1 MIQIRKSTINEA
13 SKDLLLTLLRSANLT
28 KVQSKIYLGKHRH
41 SLDTYL
47 YRFLEPNFP
56 PSFAYFFLNAIAS
69 SKPLGLYLKKE
80 FSPLALSSSLEG
92 SEKILFD
99 EEFKKAEKISLDKL
113 LEKYKA
119 LNIDQKLIFPCLEYH
134 CNILIKL
141 SNSKFIHDDVKFIMR
156 YVDEVLPGFSEEIEE
171 FDNYQFDDTSPQTKR
186 ESEAKKSE
194 AKKIKNAKI
203 LINSIIDF
211 YIHLEIL
218 RKKYMPNFIAPSEV
232 FLLPVVN
239 SNEKILFSKDF
250 VKRNLNLNKYN
261 DLILLN
267 VIETNMQGTI
277 NIGDM
282 ALIVKFH
289 NVKNE
294 IAENG
299 IYAIKLNGKI
309 CIRRLQFLKL
319 KQRIVVHIISDN
331 KLYRDDVVDLTEL
344 ISMIYGK
351 VVWKSNSFKDID
363 FLKHITEEPNLF
375 LPNEKDNEIPL
386 FLNKDK
392 KEIA

>member
-47 YRFLEPNFP
+47 YRFFEPNFP
-56 PSFAYFFLNAIAS
+56 PSFSYFFLNAIAS
-69 SKPLGLYLKKE
+69 SRPLSKNSKSKSKKYAFVDDLKN
-80 FSPLALSSSLEG
+80 
-92 SEKILFD
+92 SEKNSFHKILERYRDF
-99 EEFKKAEKISLDKL
+99 
-113 LEKYKA
+113 
-119 LNIDQKLIFPCLEYH
+119 NIDQKLILPCLEYH
-134 CNILIKL
+134 CNIHIKL
-141 SNSKFIHDDVKFIMR
+141 SNSKFIHDEDNYLRR
-156 YVDEVLPGFSEEIEE
+156 YVDEVLPGLREEIDE
-171 FDNYQFDDTSPQTKR
+171 FENYQFDKSIPQTKSV
-186 ESEAKKSE
+186 SETI
-194 AKKIKNAKI
+194 KIRNAKI
-203 LINSIIDF
+203 LLRSIKDF
-211 YIHLEIL
+211 YNHLEIL
-218 RKKYMPNFIAPSEV
+218 RKKYMPNFIAPNET

-239 SNEKILFSKDF
+239 SNERILFSKDF

>member
-1 MIQIRKSTINEA
+1 MIQIRKSTINKA

-47 YRFLEPNFP
+47 YRFFEPNFP
-56 PSFAYFFLNAIAS
+56 PSFSYFFLNAIAS
-69 SKPLGLYLKKE
+69 SRPLSKNSKSKSKKYAFVDDLKN
-80 FSPLALSSSLEG
+80 
-92 SEKILFD
+92 SEKNSFHKILERYRDF
-99 EEFKKAEKISLDKL
+99 
-113 LEKYKA
+113 
-119 LNIDQKLIFPCLEYH
+119 NIDQKLILPCLEYH
-134 CNILIKL
+134 CNIHIKL
-141 SNSKFIHDDVKFIMR
+141 SNSKFIHDEDNYLRR
-156 YVDEVLPGFSEEIEE
+156 YVDEVLPGLREEIDE
-171 FDNYQFDDTSPQTKR
+171 FENYQLDKSIPQTKSV
-186 ESEAKKSE
+186 SETI
-194 AKKIKNAKI
+194 KIRNAKI
-203 LINSIIDF
+203 LLRSIKDF
-211 YIHLEIL
+211 YNHLEIL
-218 RKKYMPNFIAPSEV
+218 RKKYMPNFIAPNET

-239 SNEKILFSKDF
+239 SNERILFSKDF

-375 LPNEKDNEIPL
+375 LPNKKDDEIPL

>member
-1 MIQIRKSTINEA
+1 
-13 SKDLLLTLLRSANLT
+13 
-28 KVQSKIYLGKHRH
+28 
-41 SLDTYL
+41 
-47 YRFLEPNFP
+47 
-56 PSFAYFFLNAIAS
+56 
-69 SKPLGLYLKKE
+69 
-80 FSPLALSSSLEG
+80 
-92 SEKILFD
+92 
-99 EEFKKAEKISLDKL
+99 
-113 LEKYKA
+113 
-119 LNIDQKLIFPCLEYH
+119 
-134 CNILIKL
+134 
-141 SNSKFIHDDVKFIMR
+141 
-156 YVDEVLPGFSEEIEE
+156 
-171 FDNYQFDDTSPQTKR
+171 
-186 ESEAKKSE
+186 
-194 AKKIKNAKI
+194 
-203 LINSIIDF
+203 
-211 YIHLEIL
+211 
-218 RKKYMPNFIAPSEV
+218 MPNFIAANET

-309 CIRRLQFLKL
+309 CIRRLQFLRL
-319 KQRIVVHIISDN
+319 KRRIVVHIISDN
-331 KLYRDDVVDLTEL
+331 KLYRDDVIDLTEL

-375 LPNEKDNEIPL
+375 LPSENDNEIPL

>member
-47 YRFLEPNFP
+47 YRFFEPNFP
-56 PSFAYFFLNAIAS
+56 PSFSYFFLNAIAS
-69 SKPLGLYLKKE
+69 SRPLSKNSKSKSKKYAFVDDLKN
-80 FSPLALSSSLEG
+80 
-92 SEKILFD
+92 SEKNSFH
-99 EEFKKAEKISLDKL
+99 KI
-113 LEKYKA
+113 LEKYRDF
-119 LNIDQKLIFPCLEYH
+119 NIDQKLILPCLEYH
-134 CNILIKL
+134 CNIHIKL
-141 SNSKFIHDDVKFIMR
+141 SNSKFIHDEDNYLRR
-156 YVDEVLPGFSEEIEE
+156 YVDEVLPGLREEIDE
-171 FDNYQFDDTSPQTKR
+171 FENYQFDKSIPQTKSV
-186 ESEAKKSE
+186 SETI
-194 AKKIKNAKI
+194 KIRNAKI
-203 LINSIIDF
+203 LLRSIKDF
-211 YIHLEIL
+211 YNHLEIS
-218 RKKYMPNFIAPSEV
+218 RKKYMPNFIAPNET

-239 SNEKILFSKDF
+239 SNERILFSKDF

-331 KLYRDDVVDLTEL
+331 KLYRDDVIDLTEL

-375 LPNEKDNEIPL
+375 LPNEKDNEIPS

>member
-1 MIQIRKSTINEA
+1 MIQIRKSTINKA

-47 YRFLEPNFP
+47 YRFFEPNFP
-56 PSFAYFFLNAIAS
+56 PSFSYFFLNAIAS
-69 SKPLGLYLKKE
+69 SRPLSKNSKSKSKKYAFVDDLKN
-80 FSPLALSSSLEG
+80 
-92 SEKILFD
+92 SEKNSFHKILERYRDF
-99 EEFKKAEKISLDKL
+99 
-113 LEKYKA
+113 
-119 LNIDQKLIFPCLEYH
+119 NIDQKLILPCLEYH
-134 CNILIKL
+134 CNIHIKL
-141 SNSKFIHDDVKFIMR
+141 SNSKFIHDEDNYLRR
-156 YVDEVLPGFSEEIEE
+156 YVDEVLPGLREEIDE
-171 FDNYQFDDTSPQTKR
+171 FENYQFDKSIPQTKSV
-186 ESEAKKSE
+186 SETI
-194 AKKIKNAKI
+194 KIRNAKI
-203 LINSIIDF
+203 LLRSIKDF
-211 YIHLEIL
+211 YNHLEIL
-218 RKKYMPNFIAPSEV
+218 RKKYMPNFIAPNET

-239 SNEKILFSKDF
+239 SNERILFSKDF

-299 IYAIKLNGKI
+299 IYAIKLNDKI

>member
-1 MIQIRKSTINEA
+1 MIQIRKSTINKA

-47 YRFLEPNFP
+47 YRFFEPNFP
-56 PSFAYFFLNAIAS
+56 PSFSYFFLNAIAS
-69 SKPLGLYLKKE
+69 SRPLSKNSKSKSKKYAFVDDLKN
-80 FSPLALSSSLEG
+80 
-92 SEKILFD
+92 SEKNSFH
-99 EEFKKAEKISLDKL
+99 KI
-113 LEKYKA
+113 LEKYRDF
-119 LNIDQKLIFPCLEYH
+119 NIDQKLILPCLEYH
-134 CNILIKL
+134 CNIHIKL
-141 SNSKFIHDDVKFIMR
+141 SNSKFIHDEDNYLRR
-156 YVDEVLPGFSEEIEE
+156 YVDEVLPGLREEIDE
-171 FDNYQFDDTSPQTKR
+171 FENYQFDKSIPQTKSV
-186 ESEAKKSE
+186 SETI
-194 AKKIKNAKI
+194 KIRNAKI
-203 LINSIIDF
+203 LLRSIKDF
-211 YIHLEIL
+211 YNHLEIL
-218 RKKYMPNFIAPSEV
+218 RKKYMPNFIAPNET

-239 SNEKILFSKDF
+239 SNERILFSKDF

-331 KLYRDDVVDLTEL
+331 KLYRDDVIDLTEL

-375 LPNEKDNEIPL
+375 LPNKKDDEIPL

>member
-1 MIQIRKSTINEA
+1 MIQIRKSTINKA

-47 YRFLEPNFP
+47 YRFFEPNFP
-56 PSFAYFFLNAIAS
+56 PSFSYFFLNAIAS
-69 SKPLGLYLKKE
+69 SRPLSKNSKSKSKKYAFVDDLKN
-80 FSPLALSSSLEG
+80 
-92 SEKILFD
+92 SEKNSFHKILERYRDF
-99 EEFKKAEKISLDKL
+99 
-113 LEKYKA
+113 
-119 LNIDQKLIFPCLEYH
+119 NIDQKLILPCLEYH
-134 CNILIKL
+134 CNIHIKL
-141 SNSKFIHDDVKFIMR
+141 SNSKFIHDEDNYLRR
-156 YVDEVLPGFSEEIEE
+156 YVDEVLPGLREEIDE
-171 FDNYQFDDTSPQTKR
+171 FENYQFDKSIPQTKSV
-186 ESEAKKSE
+186 SETI
-194 AKKIKNAKI
+194 KIRNAKI
-203 LINSIIDF
+203 LLRSIKDF
-211 YIHLEIL
+211 YNHLEIL
-218 RKKYMPNFIAPSEV
+218 RKKYMPNFIAPNET

-239 SNEKILFSKDF
+239 SNERILFSKDF

>member
-1 MIQIRKSTINEA
+1 MIHIRKSTINEA
-13 SKDLLLTLLRSANLT
+13 SKDLLLKLLRSANLT

-47 YRFLEPNFP
+47 YRFFEPNFP
-56 PSFAYFFLNAIAS
+56 PSFSYFFLNAIAS
-69 SKPLGLYLKKE
+69 SRPLSKNSKSKSKKYAFVDDLKN
-80 FSPLALSSSLEG
+80 
-92 SEKILFD
+92 
-99 EEFKKAEKISLDKL
+99 AEKNSFHKI
-113 LEKYKA
+113 LEKYRDF
-119 LNIDQKLIFPCLEYH
+119 NIDQKLILPCLEYH
-134 CNILIKL
+134 CNIHIKL
-141 SNSKFIHDDVKFIMR
+141 SNSKFIHDEDNYLRR
-156 YVDEVLPGFSEEIEE
+156 YVDEVLPGLREEIDE
-171 FDNYQFDDTSPQTKR
+171 FENYQFDKSIPQTKSV
-186 ESEAKKSE
+186 SETI
-194 AKKIKNAKI
+194 KIRNAKI
-203 LINSIIDF
+203 LLGSIKDF
-211 YIHLEIL
+211 YSHLEIL
-218 RKKYMPNFIAPSEV
+218 RKKYMPNFIAPNET

-250 VKRNLNLNKYN
+250 VKRNLDLNKYN

-282 ALIVKFH
+282 ALIVKFN

-299 IYAIKLNGKI
+299 IYAIKLNGKV

-319 KQRIVVHIISDN
+319 KQRIVAHIISDN
-331 KLYRDDVVDLTEL
+331 KLYRDDVIDLKEL

-386 FLNKDK
+386 FLNTDK

>member
-1 MIQIRKSTINEA
+1 MIQATKSTINEV
-13 SKDLLLTLLRSANLT
+13 SKDLLLKLLRSSGLT

-47 YRFLEPNFP
+47 YRFFEPNFP
-56 PSFAYFFLNAIAS
+56 PSFSYFFLNAIAS
-69 SKPLGLYLKKE
+69 SRPLSKNSKSKSKKYAFVDDLKN
-80 FSPLALSSSLEG
+80 
-92 SEKILFD
+92 SEKNSFH
-99 EEFKKAEKISLDKL
+99 KI
-113 LEKYKA
+113 LEKYRDF
-119 LNIDQKLIFPCLEYH
+119 NIDQKLILPCLEYH
-134 CNILIKL
+134 CNIHIKL
-141 SNSKFIHDDVKFIMR
+141 SNSKFIHDEDNYLRR
-156 YVDEVLPGFSEEIEE
+156 YVDEVLPGLREEIDE
-171 FDNYQFDDTSPQTKR
+171 FENYQFDKSIPQTKSV
-186 ESEAKKSE
+186 SETI
-194 AKKIKNAKI
+194 KIRNAKI
-203 LINSIIDF
+203 LLRSIKDF
-211 YIHLEIL
+211 YNHLEIL
-218 RKKYMPNFIAPSEV
+218 RKKYMPNFISPNET

-309 CIRRLQFLKL
+309 CIRRLQFLRL
-319 KQRIVVHIISDN
+319 KRRIVVHIISDN
-331 KLYRDDVVDLTEL
+331 KLYRDDVIDLTEL

-375 LPNEKDNEIPL
+375 LPSENDNEIPL